1 MDVLEAWYYA
11 FWQASREMNQ
21 MQQFSHIG
29 RFLVNFAQR
38 GSDSVLSKAACLFK
52 NSAIDFLRVCIKC

>member
-1 MDVLEAWYYA
+1 
-11 FWQASREMNQ
+11 MNQ

-38 GSDSVLSKAACLFK
+38 GSDSVLSKAACFFK
-52 NSAIDFLRVCIKC
+52 NSAIDFLSVCIKC